1 MEVNQLFVKAPRS
14 CCYKML
20 RLLLLTLFF
29 LQIHGNPIS
38 MDFKASKPLLIQWLI
53 IEGLTNWYF
62 SEQAQDLLGIYNAGN
77 GVDFAERI
85 EGDAYAFEKWPY

>member
-1 MEVNQLFVKAPRS
+1 MDILYWWTLIPVK
-14 CCYKML
+14 
-20 RLLLLTLFF
+20 
-29 LQIHGNPIS
+29 PI
-38 MDFKASKPLLIQWLI
+38 PIQLLIIQSLK
-53 IEGLTNWYF
+53 NWYF